1 VTFGPIDAADRPR
14 LARAVLAMHAAP
26 AEAPSPVP
34 AKRLVTLDPDDPD
47 DVARAWEM
55 FEKVFRISG
64 ADPKTRAD
72 IFRLLP
78 YLDPETR
85 AEIERLIDEVPPI
98 TILREPSLFAALVA
112 ANHRGCSSGC
122 MARSGASRAA

>member
-1 VTFGPIDAADRPR
+1 MTRRIEIDLDNPDSI
-14 LARAVLAMHAAP
+14 ARGW
-26 AEAPSPVP
+26 AEAEQVLTIR
-34 AKRLVTLDPDDPD
+34 AIDP
-47 DVARAWEM
+47 E
-55 FEKVFRISG
+55 
-64 ADPKTRAD
+64 TRAD
-72 IFRLLP
+72 LVRLTPL
-78 YLDPETR
+78 LDPETR